1 MLKGF
6 KERKIR
12 EARYLL
18 VAKSGNLAQASFST
32 QLDRE
37 APVAHTVLGRAL
49 SRAFAEIQ
57 KGKLPCL
64 VSVCVLF
71 MGGGGGRMAAG
82 KVGLDSFHNQ
92 QFHDSAVAPGLAWN
106 GPQGLWLIQK

>member
-1 MLKGF
+1 M
-6 KERKIR
+6 
-12 EARYLL
+12 L

-71 MGGGGGRMAAG
+71 MGGGGGGWPLARL
-82 KVGLDSFHNQ
+82 GLILFTISNSMILQ
-92 QFHDSAVAPGLAWN
+92 
-106 GPQGLWLIQK
+106 

>member
-37 APVAHTVLGRAL
+37 APVAHPVLGRVL

-71 MGGGGGRMAAG
+71 MGGGGGGWPLARL
-82 KVGLDSFHNQ
+82 GLILLTISNSMILQ
-92 QFHDSAVAPGLAWN
+92 
-106 GPQGLWLIQK
+106 

>member
-18 VAKSGNLAQASFST
+18 VAKNGNLAQASFST

-37 APVAHTVLGRAL
+37 APVAHPVLGRVL

-71 MGGGGGRMAAG
+71 MGGAGGWPLARL
-82 KVGLDSFHNQ
+82 GLILFTISNSMILQ
-92 QFHDSAVAPGLAWN
+92 
-106 GPQGLWLIQK
+106 